1 MMDRSTRTLLTRPS
15 LVRGLNLAVMA
26 ALLLIGS
33 LGCQTVPKEQLA
45 HADHGKFPAAYQHR
59 IKQFF
64 NVNEHEYAGYI
75 KPDWRFEE
83 PFKAAF
89 KESKSETWRFGYGV
103 EMRFNRKRELQGYAP
118 NERHVFFFHEND
130 MWPVN
135 LGDTLRKIE

>member
-1 MMDRSTRTLLTRPS
+1 MKFVLGSVIVACMI
-15 LVRGLNLAVMA
+15 
-26 ALLLIGS
+26 ALQF
-33 LGCQTVPKEQLA
+33 GCESVPKDEMA
-45 HADHGKFPAAYQHR
+45 NADYGKFPAAYQQR

-64 NVNEHEYAGYI
+64 NVKEHEYAGYI

-118 NERHVFFFHEND
+118 NERHVFFLHENQL
-130 MWPVN
+130 WPVN
-135 LGDTLRKIE
+135 AGDVLRKAQ